1 MCLELLSEV
10 ASPAAEQA
18 HFMTEATALITGSL
32 GLTYNLKQTSV
43 KLVELGLCDMPMVK
57 RLSNPILFVLSTPR
71 SGSSLLTLMLNAN
84 HQL

>member
-1 MCLELLSEV
+1 
-10 ASPAAEQA
+10 
-18 HFMTEATALITGSL
+18 MTEATALITGSL
-32 GLTYNLKQTSV
+32 GLTYYLKQTSV